1 MARRIN
7 HGQSRPAREFAE
19 HAVRII
25 VPPERLRLT
34 RLQIAW
40 TDMVGPRVRSV
51 AWPGGLKGKQLV
63 VYVRDAQWQHELVY
77 MKDEL
82 LKRIATQCPECPV
95 SSMRLRVGDIPPIPV
110 RPPPPPPPDIVE
122 LPDEPAPETMSAL
135 SNVGDISLRKLIAN
149 ARMALSGRLRR

>member
-19 HAVRII
+19 HAVRLI

-40 TDMVGPRVRSV
+40 TDMVGPRVRSI
-51 AWPGGLKGKQLV
+51 AWPGGLKGTQLV
-63 VYVRDAQWQHELVY
+63 VYVRDTQWQHELVY

-82 LKRIATQCPECPV
+82 LGRIATQCPECPV

-110 RPPPPPPPDIVE
+110 RPPAPPPPDIVD

-135 SNVGDISLRKLIAN
+135 SGVGDISLRKLIAN

>member
-7 HGQSRPAREFAE
+7 HGQSRPAREFAA

-34 RLQIAW
+34 RLQIGW
-40 TDMVGPRVRSV
+40 SEMVGPRLRAV
-51 AWPGGLKGKQLV
+51 AWPGALKGKQLV
-63 VYVRDAQWQHELVY
+63 VFVRDTQWQHELVY

-82 LKRIATQCPECPV
+82 LARIAKQCPQCPV
-95 SSMRLRVGDIPPIPV
+95 SSIRLRVGEIPPIPV
-110 RPPPPPPPDIVE
+110 RPPPPPPPNIVE
-122 LPDEPAPETMSAL
+122 LPDEPTPETMSAL
-135 SNVGDISLRKLIAN
+135 SDVGDVNLRKIIAN